1 MIQDIQKELAESFE
15 RTVKGLG
22 AELGKLRTGRAN
34 LGMLEGVR
42 VDYYGQ
48 QVPIN
53 QVGTMRV
60 ADARMITISPWEKNM
75 LSAIERAILSSD
87 LNLNPS
93 NDGIMV
99 RVPVPALTGERRQ
112 ELVKMARRIGEDH
125 KISLRNARRDANELI
140 KTLQK
145 DGDITE
151 DEQHRALAK
160 INQLT
165 EEFSKKIDDILAA
178 KEQDIMEV

>member
-1 MIQDIQKELAESFE
+1 MINAIQNELQETFD
-15 RTVKGLG
+15 RTVRGLG

-34 LGMLEGVR
+34 LGMLDGVR

-48 QVPIN
+48 QVPLN

-60 ADARMITISPWEKNM
+60 ADARMITITPWEKNI
-75 LSAIERAILSSD
+75 LSGIERAILSSD

-99 RVPVPALTGERRQ
+99 RIPVPALTGERRQ
-112 ELVKMARRIGEDH
+112 DLVKMARRIGEDH

-165 EEFSKKIDDILAA
+165 EEFTKKIDDLIAA
-178 KEQDIMEV
+178 KETDIMEV